1 MKYLGI
7 DIGGM
12 NKTYICTLQQTGK
25 TLSIES
31 LERATLQ
38 RAYKLAINAKSVAI
52 DAQLTFDINCENGF
66 RGSDDCLREYIEQY
80 DGNQA
85 WVASYN
91 SLMAVPIRGK
101 ILFDELIQS
110 GKDIKVYETHP
121 RANLL
126 FKLPDLIDDIISYKG
141 RNEQAIHS
149 INTLKENW
157 LNAFNIVGPQELLN
171 NINNDGLDALVCA
184 TIAYLATIKDTVAN
198 LTRDNGNRELGD
210 FLVIKPPNPA
220 E

>member
-12 NKTYICTLQQTGK
+12 DKTYVCTLQQNGN

-31 LERATLQ
+31 LEQTTLQ
-38 RAYKLAINAKSVAI
+38 RAYELAIDAKSIAI
-52 DAQLTFDINCENGF
+52 DAQLTFDISCENGF
-66 RGSDDCLREYIEQY
+66 RDSDERLRNLLTQ
-80 DGNQA
+80 NQGIRK

-101 ILFDELIQS
+101 ILFDELIKS

-141 RNEQAIHS
+141 KNEQAIHS

-157 LNAFNIVGPQELLN
+157 LNAFNIVDPQTLLN
-171 NINNDGLDALVCA
+171 NINNDGLDALVCS
-184 TIAYLATIKDTVAN
+184 TIAYLATINYRVVN
-198 LTRDNGNRELGD
+198 LTRNNDNREQGD
-210 FLVIKPPNPA
+210 FFVIQPPAPVV
-220 E
+220 